1 MRLLESTADDCGG
14 GGGNI
19 PSNAIFAFVPNSAS
33 DDDPHV
39 LSPAV
44 ALTSWSTTGS
54 TTTVINTGTNGF
66 SANQWVSMRFATS
79 FPASPH
85 GFTWYKVLSAG
96 LSSTQFELD
105 TTGVSPG
112 TCSSTCG
119 SAYNAMPYLPFAT
132 TGSPGMPTAAIN
144 NTYGSCGGTDPSS
157 NACTLYGM
165 ETNYSTILHPIS
177 PAVTGVPGYL
187 IVVGPNNDIGLNYT
201 LANIKTYYQTL
212 FSEAHTDGWVI
223 AVLSPTG
230 ANFNQYGAPNAF
242 ANQVAIDTWLRGQG
256 KTTVQATT
264 PGSSQYWD
272 IWSDVGSVDWDG
284 GDTSI
289 IATNTG
295 YGPTGAKSAAV
306 TLSSDIQTA
315 NGTVK
320 PRRQLW
326 WAGPVSGGSTG
337 NNGYVFI
344 PGTEPVATWR
354 WMSADLTTT
363 YAQLNHNTFSALN
376 VFAGSINAGGCPGG
390 RPFCTTGGFNIDC
403 SNNLWAVNGILA
415 GSGGSNLVCWNT
427 NGGTTACG
435 GGATVTA
442 APPYVEIGSTFYDHD
457 FYAVTKPPVCASTT
471 WLNSVTPSS
480 CTNGT
485 NGDVVIKTSSANQ
498 YWATQTATSS
508 VEGVFS
514 ISSNT
519 TATSN
524 VSGGGIWIY
533 DSTNSK
539 VYLFQAVG
547 TGNAEYILGFNSYNC
562 TSPCSSTSPS
572 GASGLFTW
580 WGSGAYGVGGN
591 AHLKLSVSGSTLT
604 IAISLNGGVTFM
616 TLATESVGTITKGG
630 YAVNVSGTDTT
641 MMDVQSILVQ

>member
-1 MRLLESTADDCGG
+1 
-14 GGGNI
+14 
-19 PSNAIFAFVPNSAS
+19 
-33 DDDPHV
+33 
-39 LSPAV
+39 
-44 ALTSWSTTGS
+44 
-54 TTTVINTGTNGF
+54 
-66 SANQWVSMRFATS
+66 
-79 FPASPH
+79 
-85 GFTWYKVLSAG
+85 
-96 LSSTQFELD
+96 
-105 TTGVSPG
+105 
-112 TCSSTCG
+112 
-119 SAYNAMPYLPFAT
+119 
-132 TGSPGMPTAAIN
+132 MPTAAIN

-187 IVVGPNNDIGLNYT
+187 IVVGPNNDIGLNYA
-201 LANIKTYYQTL
+201 LSDIETYYQTL

-230 ANFNQYGAPNAF
+230 ANFNQNGAPNAF

-363 YAQLNHNTFSALN
+363 YAQLNHNTFSALE

-390 RPFCTTGGFNIDC
+390 RPFCTSGGFNIDG

-427 NGGTTACG
+427 NGGTTACSG
-435 GGATVTA
+435 GGSGLNGTVTYTSSQA
-442 APPYVEIGSTFYDHD
+442 ASTSDNGKLVIMNCSGACAYTLPTSQPSTTWNAWVMSIGSTTATIVLGGSDTFNGSTS
-457 FYAVTKPPVCASTT
+457 VPV
-471 WLNSVTPSS
+471 LNRYRTLNVW
-480 CTNGT
+480 
-485 NGDVVIKTSSANQ
+485 AN
-498 YWATQTATSS
+498 TATSTDY
-508 VEGVFS
+508 EGDAPLVAG
-514 ISSNT
+514 SNMT
-519 TATSN
+519 FTPATNGLSLAAAA
-524 VSGGGIWIY
+524 S
-533 DSTNSK
+533 
-539 VYLFQAVG
+539 G
-547 TGNAEYILGFNSYNC
+547 TGLSGMTAGQSC
-562 TSPCSSTSPS
+562 RCGHRHRRVTSSKPL
-572 GASGLFTW
+572 A
-580 WGSGAYGVGGN
+580 GSGARFPPVHQARPVATQWYTQV
-591 AHLKLSVSGSTLT
+591 SVASRRMRDLRRLP
-604 IAISLNGGVTFM
+604 AYRVPP
-616 TLATESVGTITKGG
+616 
-630 YAVNVSGTDTT
+630 
-641 MMDVQSILVQ
+641 LVAQPSQQWLL